1 VLKVPVANHNCRH
14 LRKADL
20 AQFGA
25 KFGIGKYF
33 LSVFAMNQKSGEELL
48 NGPVNSC

>member
-1 VLKVPVANHNCRH
+1 

-25 KFGIGKYF
+25 KFGIGKF
-33 LSVFAMNQKSGEELL
+33 FSFVFGENRKSGEELL
-48 NGPVNSC
+48 NGPVDTY